1 MITIYKINLSEIER
15 FGTNQKVV
23 AKSDLMCFGFKKFKE
38 DFLPFYEPTYE
49 VETDD
54 LEYAFEA
61 TNLWEGY
68 EVKRLK
74 TGTGSSSVGD
84 IFVKDGNCYF
94 CDNFGWVAMG
104 KYELGA

>member
-1 MITIYKINLSEIER
+1 MITIYKINLSANDC
-15 FGTNQKVV
+15 FGTNPKLE
-23 AKSDLMCFGFKKFKE
+23 AKSDLMFGFRKFKE
-38 DFLPFYEPTYE
+38 EFLKFFEPTYE
-49 VETDD
+49 VDTDD
-54 LEYAFEA
+54 LEYAFDA

-94 CDNFGWVAMG
+94 CDSVGWIAMG
-104 KYELGA
+104 KYEMIGV